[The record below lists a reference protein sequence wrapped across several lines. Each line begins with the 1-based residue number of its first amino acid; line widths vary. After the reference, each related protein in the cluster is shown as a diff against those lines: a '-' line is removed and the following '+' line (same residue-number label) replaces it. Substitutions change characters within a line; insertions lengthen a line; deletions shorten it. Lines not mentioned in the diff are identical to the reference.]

1 MQAYLK
7 NTGHAAI
14 LAAVMT
20 GALVLTGCRA
30 KGVDGEEWILSQGKT
45 LNTLELYMKNL
56 DDTDTLYT
64 AGGLTDNNFKAEM
77 EIRQQEY
84 DIVYKEFQQELE
96 ENPIK
101 VGSHTYESKRG
112 YDGLLKLWEDVGKI
126 TGLLESMAENGTTPD
141 AVSYQYIAYQP
152 TLSKDLAEY
161 SAAFSLI
168 SGSDYMLD
176 TEEETETEI
185 TTRKN
190 E

>member
-7 NTGHAAI
+7 NIGHAAI
-14 LAAVMT
+14 LAAVMAGT
-20 GALVLTGCRA
+20 LTLSGCRA
-30 KGVDGEEWILSQGKT
+30 KGIDGEKWILSQGEN

-56 DDTDTLYT
+56 DDTTTLYT
-64 AGGLTDNNFKAEM
+64 AGGLTDNSFKAEM

-84 DIVYKEFQQELE
+84 DIIYKKFQQELE

-112 YDGLLKLWEDVGKI
+112 YDGLIKLWEDVGKI
-126 TGLLESMAENGTTPD
+126 TGLLEGMAENGTTPD

-168 SGSDYMLD
+168 SGSNYGLD
-176 TEEETETEI
+176 TEENTETEI
-185 TTRKN
+185 TARKK
-190 E
+190 

>member
-1 MQAYLK
+1 MKDKTPLLLMEQLIMILIFAL
-7 NTGHAAI
+7 TAA
-14 LAAVMT
+14 LCLRGFTYAV
-20 GALVLTGCRA
+20 
-30 KGVDGEEWILSQGKT
+30 KLS
-45 LNTLELYMKNL
+45 
-56 DDTDTLYT
+56 
-64 AGGLTDNNFKAEM
+64 M

>member
-1 MQAYLK
+1 MQKYLRY
-7 NTGHAAI
+7 TGRTAI
-14 LAAVMT
+14 LAVIIG
-20 GALVLTGCRA
+20 GALVLSGCRA
-30 KGVDGEEWILSQGKT
+30 NGIDGEKWILSQGET

-56 DDTDTLYT
+56 DDTAALYT

-84 DIVYKEFQQELE
+84 DIIFKKFQQDLE

-168 SGSDYMLD
+168 FGSDYGLGS
-176 TEEETETEI
+176 EESTETET
-185 TTRKN
+185 TRGK
-190 E
+190 